1 MKTRLRPELNCVDQG
16 SDILIEALKKEYLR
30 PPSDQ
35 VFKVWRPLLL
45 SATRSM
51 NIQGYNR
58 TMIPSPSPS
67 NKSSYFFS
75 QYSQD
80 QFLDRH
86 IFKGRMEVTKKF
98 LLNVSLVNYCR
109 EGMFVLFQGGFF
121 VESGSTDGVQHSN
134 SLVFAKNMACWPK
147 INIKKGNER
156 DL

>member
-86 IFKGRMEVTKKF
+86 VFKGKLKVSKQDQIELELGPSHEYIHHVCEWERLRGLRLKEKMALTKSLRM
-98 LLNVSLVNYCR
+98 
-109 EGMFVLFQGGFF
+109 G
-121 VESGSTDGVQHSN
+121 
-134 SLVFAKNMACWPK
+134 
-147 INIKKGNER
+147 
-156 DL
+156 

>member
-1 MKTRLRPELNCVDQG
+1 MIRIRPELNCMEQNSGV
-16 SDILIEALKKEYLR
+16 LLEALQNEYLR

-45 SATRSM
+45 SATCSM

-86 IFKGRMEVTKKF
+86 IFKGRLEVTKK
-98 LLNVSLVNYCR
+98 VSLKCQSSKLLQQR
-109 EGMFVLFQGGFF
+109 HMFVLFQGGFF

>member
-1 MKTRLRPELNCVDQG
+1 M
-16 SDILIEALKKEYLR
+16 
-30 PPSDQ
+30 
-35 VFKVWRPLLL
+35 
-45 SATRSM
+45 
-51 NIQGYNR
+51 
-58 TMIPSPSPS
+58 
-67 NKSSYFFS
+67 
-75 QYSQD
+75 
-80 QFLDRH
+80 DRH